1 MAISTMPQMRSSQ
14 RRRMLKAFVRRALR
28 QNAMFLFLSS
38 IYILVALVLS
48 SVFDIRH
55 SLFVYEILWI
65 SAAFLVFVM
74 AYVANSERTR
84 ALERLPHLNVIVD
97 DSMRRRLYRRIALA
111 APVFIVFPL
120 FISSFTSIKASIGE
134 INPYDVD
141 HALMVVDRFLHG
153 GVSAWRIFHPF
164 VGYPAITA
172 FISLVYEAWFPVL
185 ALVVV
190 VVAMSTSRIGLR
202 NQFLVALVLT
212 WAILGTLFPLLLPA
226 GGPCFYG
233 LLYPDRPDPY
243 RPLMEYLAAANEIH
257 SIRVLDLQQMLWAD
271 FEARTLRP
279 GSGISATP
287 SMHVAIAMLIA
298 LYAWRIGRKV
308 GFAATV
314 FVSLTFVA
322 TVHLGWHYAVDG
334 YISMLGVP
342 LIWRMSGRLAALEVR
357 GDRLASALI
366 RGARG
371 ARAVVPARYASR
383 AGVCSISHSEGPR
396 GRVSGVTTNAPRQET
411 P

>member
-1 MAISTMPQMRSSQ
+1 MAISTMSQMQSPQ

-48 SVFDIRH
+48 SVYDIRH
-55 SLFVYEILWI
+55 SLFVYEVLWI
-65 SAAFLVFVM
+65 SAAFLVFAM
-74 AYVANSERTR
+74 AYVANSKRTR
-84 ALERLPHLNVIVD
+84 VLERLPHLRVVVD
-97 DSMRRRLYRRIALA
+97 DSMRRRLYRRIAVA

-134 INPYDVD
+134 INPCDVD

-164 VGYPAITA
+164 VGYPPITA
-172 FISLVYEAWFPVL
+172 LISLVYEAWFPVL

-190 VVAMSTSRIGLR
+190 AVALSTRVALR

-212 WAILGTLFPLLLPA
+212 WAILGTLLPLLLPA

-233 LLYPDRPDPY
+233 LLYPNRPDPY

-271 FEARTLRP
+271 FEARALRP

-287 SMHVAIAMLIA
+287 SMHVAIATLIA
-298 LYAWRIGRKV
+298 LYAWRV
-308 GFAATV
+308 GARDRPRRDP
-314 FVSLTFVA
+314 VSTADLRR
-322 TVHLGWHYAVDG
+322 DG
-334 YISMLGVP
+334 TSGMALC
-342 LIWRMSGRLAALEVR
+342 RGRLHLHARRAA
-357 GDRLASALI
+357 DLAI
-366 RGARG
+366 R
-371 ARAVVPARYASR
+371 R
-383 AGVCSISHSEGPR
+383 AG
-396 GRVSGVTTNAPRQET
+396 RVV
-411 P
+411 